1 MQVVEIQTL
10 IDITNTKVIR
20 PKQGSLQEHDQ
31 YRNFTTMKQCVELR
45 SIINYDTD
53 PQNEVMDVKN
63 LGFGTKYKGKHTVWT
78 FRFSPDRT
86 GVYQDGFDPV
96 GCLVEDLHEVPVVEN
111 LTETINIDKAIFDLK
126 DPEYKNTVI
135 KALKGTI

>member
-20 PKQGSLQEHDQ
+20 PRQGSLQEHDQ
-31 YRNFTTMKQCVELR
+31 YRNFITMKQCVELR
-45 SIINYDTD
+45 SIISYDTD
-53 PQNEVMDVKN
+53 PRKDVIDIKN

-78 FRFSPDRT
+78 FRFSPDRE
-86 GVYQDGFDPV
+86 GVYLDGFDPV
-96 GCLVEDLHEVPVVEN
+96 GCLVEDLHEVPVVQN
-111 LTETINIDKAIFDLK
+111 LTETINIHTAIFDLK

>member
-20 PKQGSLQEHDQ
+20 PRQGSLQEHDQ
-31 YRNFTTMKQCVELR
+31 YRNFITMKQCVELR
-45 SIINYDTD
+45 SIISYDTD
-53 PQNEVMDVKN
+53 PRKDVIDIKN

-78 FRFSPDRT
+78 FRFSPDRE
-86 GVYQDGFDPV
+86 GVYLDGFDPV
-96 GCLVEDLHEVPVVEN
+96 GCLVEDLHEVPVVQN
-111 LTETINIDKAIFDLK
+111 LTETINIHTAIFNLK

>member
-10 IDITNTKVIR
+10 IDITNTKVVR
-20 PKQGSLQEHDQ
+20 FKQGSLQEHDQ

-53 PQNEVMDVKN
+53 PQKEVMDVKN
-63 LGFGTKYKGKHTVWT
+63 LGFGTKYKGKHAVWT
-78 FRFSPDRT
+78 FRFSPDRE
-86 GVYQDGFDPV
+86 GVYLDGFDPV
-96 GCLVEDLHEVPVVEN
+96 GCLVEDLHEVPVVQN
-111 LTETINIDKAIFDLK
+111 LTETINIHTAIFDLK